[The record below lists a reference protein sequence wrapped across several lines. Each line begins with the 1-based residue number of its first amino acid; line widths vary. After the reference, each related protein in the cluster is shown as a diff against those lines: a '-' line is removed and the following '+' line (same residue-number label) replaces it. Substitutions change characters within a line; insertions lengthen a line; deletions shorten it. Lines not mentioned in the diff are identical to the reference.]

1 MVYSSQN
8 LVFTVRIFLHSI
20 IKNSQFLP
28 NQADIQAI
36 LPTHELIIF
45 IKFHHDWVK
54 VVNFL
59 FKIIVIC
66 LERSLDFPSG
76 QNFLDRTDFKSSQK
90 TCSIAILHISVLW
103 Y

>member
-1 MVYSSQN
+1 MEVMVYSSQN

-45 IKFHHDWVK
+45 TKFHNDWVK
-54 VVNFL
+54 IVDFL
-59 FKIIVIC
+59 F
-66 LERSLDFPSG
+66 LL
-76 QNFLDRTDFKSSQK
+76 FLTS
-90 TCSIAILHISVLW
+90 A
-103 Y
+103 